1 MNVICH
7 DCQSF
12 INGEFCTWFMG
23 GAKKASAAQMEK
35 KQEADKSKEQ
45 PGKKDKKDKK
55 EKGEEIITAVYK
67 VHLHCRKC
75 ACDIKKPLLRFQ
87 G

>member
-1 MNVICH
+1 M
-7 DCQSF
+7 
-12 INGEFCTWFMG
+12 GE
-23 GAKKASAAQMEK
+23 
-35 KQEADKSKEQ
+35 KEE
-45 PGKKDKKDKK
+45 KK

-87 G
+87 GYDSLI